1 MKYLGQIKKSIRKE
15 KGKKKSCQGGR
26 LSVSTA
32 VPSLPSHPLQRG
44 ASDPAR
50 GSEKTHSDPFG

>member
-15 KGKKKSCQGGR
+15 KEKSCQGGR

-32 VPSLPSHPLQRG
+32 VLSLPSHPLERG

-50 GSEKTHSDPFG
+50 GLEKTHPDLFG